1 MAGHHLPIGS
11 GADRSSDCHTRR
23 VDNAENWTPPQL
35 WRAEPGWLNTAS
47 YGLPP
52 EPAWEALQQALA
64 DWRTGHISW
73 EGWDVSTHRA
83 RESFARLIGVDAADV
98 TVGAQVS
105 QLLAPVAAA
114 VPDGA
119 TVLVPDIE
127 FTSNVFPWAVHA
139 DRGVTV
145 RTAPLDGYLDAI
157 RPGVDVVAFALVQSA
172 NGAVAD
178 LPAIAAAAREVGA
191 LVVVDATQGCGWLP
205 FDGSLAD
212 VVAVGAYKWL
222 MSPRGS
228 GFAYLAPGL
237 RERVRPIQAG
247 WYAGEDPHSSYYGLP
262 LRLAKDAR
270 AFDLSPAWFAWVG
283 TAPALE
289 VVESIGVE
297 RIHAHNLRLANRF
310 LTELG
315 QQPGDSAIVT
325 VDVPDAQAKLERAGI
340 RAAVRA
346 GQVRASFHIYST
358 DADVDAA
365 VAALRA

>member
-1 MAGHHLPIGS
+1 MDTA
-11 GADRSSDCHTRR
+11 T
-23 VDNAENWTPPQL
+23 WTPPAL
-35 WRAEPGWLNTAS
+35 WQPEPGWLNTAS

-52 EPAWEALQQALA
+52 EPAWQAMQAAQA
-64 DWRTGHISW
+64 DWRTGRTSW
-73 EGWDVSTHRA
+73 EGWDAATQRA
-83 RESFARLIGVDAADV
+83 REVFARLIGVDAADV
-98 TVGAQVS
+98 AVGAQVS

-114 VPDGA
+114 LPDGA

-145 RTAPLDGYLDAI
+145 RTASLDGYLDAI
-157 RPGVDVVAFALVQSA
+157 VPGVDVVAFALVQSA
-172 NGAVAD
+172 NGRVAD
-178 LPAIAAAAREVGA
+178 LAAISAAARAVGA
-191 LVVVDATQGCGWLP
+191 LVVVDATQATGWLP
-205 FDGSLAD
+205 YDGSLAD

-228 GFAYLAPGL
+228 GFAYLAPRV

-247 WYAGEDPHSSYYGLP
+247 WYAGDDPHGSYYGMP

-270 AFDLSPAWFAWVG
+270 AFDLSPAWFPWVG

-289 VVESIGVE
+289 VIEDIGVE

-310 LTELG
+310 LRELG
-315 QQPGDSAIVT
+315 QEPGDSAIVT
-325 VDVPDAQAKLERAGI
+325 VDVPDAQQKLERAGI

-346 GQVRASFHIYST
+346 GGVRASFHVYST

-365 VAALRA
+365 VAALLG

>member
-1 MAGHHLPIGS
+1 MDTA
-11 GADRSSDCHTRR
+11 T
-23 VDNAENWTPPQL
+23 WTPPAL
-35 WRAEPGWLNTAS
+35 WQPEPGWLNTAS

-52 EPAWEALQQALA
+52 EPAWQAMQAAQA
-64 DWRTGHISW
+64 DWRTGRTSW
-73 EGWDVSTHRA
+73 EGWDAATQRA
-83 RESFARLIGVDAADV
+83 REVFARLIGVDAADV
-98 TVGAQVS
+98 AVGAQVS

-114 VPDGA
+114 LPDGA

-145 RTAPLDGYLDAI
+145 RTASLDGYLDAI
-157 RPGVDVVAFALVQSA
+157 VPGVDVVAFALVQSA
-172 NGAVAD
+172 NGRVAD
-178 LPAIAAAAREVGA
+178 LAAISAAARAVGA
-191 LVVVDATQGCGWLP
+191 LVVVDATQATGWLP
-205 FDGSLAD
+205 YDGSLAD

-228 GFAYLAPGL
+228 GFAYLAPRV
-237 RERVRPIQAG
+237 RERVRPILAG
-247 WYAGEDPHSSYYGLP
+247 WYAGDDPHGSYYGMP

-270 AFDLSPAWFAWVG
+270 AFDLSPAWFPWVG

-289 VVESIGVE
+289 VIEDIGVE

-310 LTELG
+310 LRELG
-315 QQPGDSAIVT
+315 QEPGDSAIVT
-325 VDVPDAQAKLERAGI
+325 VDVPDAQQKLERAGI

-346 GQVRASFHIYST
+346 GGVRASFHVYST

-365 VAALRA
+365 VAALLG

>member
-1 MAGHHLPIGS
+1 
-11 GADRSSDCHTRR
+11 
-23 VDNAENWTPPQL
+23 L
-35 WRAEPGWLNTAS
+35 WQPEPGWLNTAS

-52 EPAWEALQQALA
+52 EPAWQAMQAAQA
-64 DWRTGHISW
+64 DWRTGRTSW
-73 EGWDVSTHRA
+73 EGWDLPTQRA
-83 RESFARLIGVDAADV
+83 RETFARLIGVDSADV
-98 TVGAQVS
+98 AVGAQVS

-114 VPDGA
+114 LPDGS

-145 RTAPLDGYLDAI
+145 RTAPLEGYLDAI

-172 NGAVAD
+172 NGKVAD
-178 LPAIAAAAREVGA
+178 LAAITAAAREVGA
-191 LVVVDATQGCGWLP
+191 LVVVDATQACGWLP
-205 FDGSLAD
+205 FDGSTAD
-212 VVAVGAYKWL
+212 VVAIGAYKWL
-222 MSPRGS
+222 MSPRGT
-228 GFAYLAPGL
+228 GFVYLAPHL
-237 RERVRPIQAG
+237 RERLRPIMAG
-247 WYAGEDPHSSYYGLP
+247 WYAGDDPHGSYYGMP

-270 AFDLSPAWFAWVG
+270 AFDLSPAWFSWVG

-289 VVESIGVE
+289 VVESIGVD

-310 LTELG
+310 LEELG
-315 QQPGDSAIVT
+315 EEPGDSAIVT
-325 VDVPDAQAKLERAGI
+325 VNVPDAQRKLAAAGI

-346 GQVRASFHIYST
+346 GSVRASFHVYST

>member
-1 MAGHHLPIGS
+1 MDTGTATTEPLETAS
-11 GADRSSDCHTRR
+11 
-23 VDNAENWTPPQL
+23 PPQL

-52 EPAWEALQQALA
+52 QPAWEAMQAA
-64 DWRTGHISW
+64 QDDWRIGRTSW
-73 EGWDVSTHRA
+73 EGWDESTQRA
-83 RESFARLIGVDAADV
+83 RRTFARLVGVDDADV
-98 TVGAQVS
+98 AVGAQVS

-145 RTAPLDGYLDAI
+145 RTAPVDGYLDAI

-178 LPAIAAAAREVGA
+178 LPAIAAAAREIGA

-205 FDGSLAD
+205 FDAGLAD

-222 MSPRGS
+222 MSPRGT
-228 GFAYLAPGL
+228 GFAYLAPHA
-237 RERVRPIQAG
+237 RERMRPLAAG
-247 WYAGEDPHSSYYGLP
+247 WYAGEDPHDSYYGLP

-270 AFDLSPAWFAWVG
+270 AYDLSPAWFPWVG
-283 TAPALE
+283 TAPALDVIE
-289 VVESIGVE
+289 EIGVD

-310 LTELG
+310 LAELG
-315 QQPGDSAIVT
+315 QEPGDSAIVT
-325 VDVPDAQAKLERAGI
+325 VDVPDAETRLARAGI

-346 GQVRASFHIYST
+346 GRVRASFHVYST

-365 VAALRA
+365 VAALTGQD

>member
-1 MAGHHLPIGS
+1 MDTA
-11 GADRSSDCHTRR
+11 
-23 VDNAENWTPPQL
+23 NWTPPAL
-35 WRAEPGWLNTAS
+35 WQPEPGWLNTAS

-52 EPAWEALQQALA
+52 EPAWQAMQA
-64 DWRTGHISW
+64 AQDDWRTGRTSW
-73 EGWDVSTHRA
+73 EGWDASTQRA

-98 TVGAQVS
+98 AVGAQVS

-114 VPDGA
+114 LPDGA

-157 RPGVDVVAFALVQSA
+157 VPGVDVVAFALVQSA
-172 NGAVAD
+172 NGRVAD
-178 LPAIAAAAREVGA
+178 LAAISAAARAVGA
-191 LVVVDATQGCGWLP
+191 LVVVDATQATGWLP
-205 FDGSLAD
+205 YDGSAAD

-222 MSPRGS
+222 MSPRGT
-228 GFAYLAPGL
+228 GFAYLAPHV

-247 WYAGEDPHSSYYGLP
+247 WYAGDDPHGSYYGMP

-270 AFDLSPAWFAWVG
+270 AFDLSPAWFPWVG

-289 VVESIGVE
+289 VIEGIGVE

-310 LTELG
+310 LRELG
-315 QQPGDSAIVT
+315 QEPGESAIVT
-325 VDVPDAQAKLERAGI
+325 VNVPGAQQKLERAGI

-346 GQVRASFHIYST
+346 GSVRASFHVYST
-358 DADVDAA
+358 DADVDSA
-365 VAALRA
+365 VAALLG